1 MFVRMER
8 KLYKFAN
15 IYLESMSKEEA
26 LQHVSSFVET
36 GKYHY
41 QISINVAKL
50 VFAQKD
56 EKLLKSINSADI
68 INADGMPIKVI
79 AGMISGKE
87 TARMGGLDYM
97 DGLAEKFPDWKYYFL
112 GAKQEVIE
120 SVVKH
125 YEKKIQIVGWRNGY
139 FAKDELDGIIDDI
152 NGKHTDILF
161 IAMGT
166 PQKEYMLYDL
176 RKVLKCKFAVGV
188 GGAFNIIAGKQKR
201 APQWIQ
207 NIGMEWFYRL
217 CQEPGRMWKRY
228 LYTNSSFLLII
239 MRETVKSIFQKREVL
254 IKYEP

>member
-1 MFVRMER
+1 MSIER

-15 IYLESMSKEEA
+15 IYLESMSKEEVF
-26 LQHVSSFVET
+26 QQVSSFVET

-79 AGMISGKE
+79 AGLISKKE
-87 TARMGGLDYM
+87 TIRMGGLDYM
-97 DGLAEKFPDWKYYFL
+97 DGLADKFPDWKYYFL

-120 SVVKH
+120 SVVNH
-125 YEKKIQIVGWRNGY
+125 YGKKINIVGWRNGY
-139 FAKDELDGIIDDI
+139 FAKDELDNIIDDI
-152 NGKHTDILF
+152 NDKKTDVLF
-161 IAMGT
+161 LALGT

-176 RKVLKCKFAVGV
+176 RDVLKCKFAVGV

-207 NIGMEWFYRL
+207 EIGMEWFYRL

-239 MRETVKSIFQKREVL
+239 IKEAVKSIFHKREVI
-254 IKYEP
+254 IKGET